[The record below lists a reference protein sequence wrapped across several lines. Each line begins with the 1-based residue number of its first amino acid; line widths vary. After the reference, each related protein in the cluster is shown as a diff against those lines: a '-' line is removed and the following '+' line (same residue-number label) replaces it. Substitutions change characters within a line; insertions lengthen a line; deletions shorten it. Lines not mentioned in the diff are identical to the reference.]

1 MKLVKVYYRNRCTS
15 SKRAIQWLNDYD
27 IDISKKNMQEIS
39 NDELVNILSS
49 TNNGISD
56 ILRNYKKFSSYK
68 KLKVDVLKE
77 MNFNEALDF
86 LKKNTDIIQTPIII
100 EEKKILIGYNSEQIR
115 MFLPKEYRR
124 SFLDI

>member
-1 MKLVKVYYRNRCTS
+1 MVKVYYRNRCTS

-77 MNFNEALDF
+77 MTFNEALDF

>member
-1 MKLVKVYYRNRCTS
+1 MVKVYYRNRCTS

-77 MNFNEALDF
+77 MTFNEALDF

-100 EEKKILIGYNSEQIR
+100 EEKKILIGYNSDQIR

-124 SFLDI
+124 SVLYI

>member
-1 MKLVKVYYRNRCTS
+1 MVKVYYRNRCTS

-56 ILRNYKKFSSYK
+56 ILRNYKKFSYYK
-68 KLKVDVLKE
+68 KLKVDILKE
-77 MNFNEALDF
+77 MTFNEALDF

>member
-1 MKLVKVYYRNRCTS
+1 MVKVYYRNRCTS

-56 ILRNYKKFSSYK
+56 ILRNYKKFSSHK

-77 MNFNEALDF
+77 MTFNEALDF